1 MEPDKDA
8 AGFGS
13 GRMVRSPG
21 MVRVGLFLLLLLLA
35 GCSAG
40 GGSEPSGNDP
50 REETQAPEAPHDL
63 RVQQVSSEEPGQGPE
78 RPRVLVASSAR
89 EMSRAMNANVPDSG
103 SGTYLAAYWGEK
115 RTGGYSMA
123 VESARLEEDRVT
135 VRLALE
141 EPPRDA
147 ILTQA
152 LTYPYAVAV
161 IRDLDPQDKEFS
173 FVDEGREL
181 GWQVRLV
188 GE

>member
-1 MEPDKDA
+1 
-8 AGFGS
+8 
-13 GRMVRSPG
+13 MVRSPG
-21 MVRVGLFLLLLLLA
+21 MVRVGLILLLLILA

-40 GGSEPSGNDP
+40 DGSEPSGNNP
-50 REETQAPEAPHDL
+50 REETQVPEVPRDL
-63 RVQQVSSEEPGQGPE
+63 RVERISSEEPGQGPE
-78 RPRVLVASSAR
+78 RPRVFVADSAR

-123 VESARLEEDRVT
+123 VQSARLEASRVT
-135 VRLALE
+135 VRLALK

-161 IRDLDPQDKEFS
+161 IRDLDPQNKEFS
-173 FVDEGREL
+173 FVDDEDREL
-181 GWQVRLV
+181 GWPVRLV
-188 GE
+188 DE